1 MIIYVDEFDAGS
13 SVIRIGN
20 GVAEKTSGYP
30 DLIENEIN
38 ILKKIGY
45 HPNIVQFINVIE
57 NGFSMTGVEYGLN
70 LYDYCISGKHH
81 LISREAFDAE
91 TCIDMMIQ
99 ISKGLFHL
107 HNLNIIHHDLKD
119 KNILVDNVKGKY
131 RLLICD
137 FGLSEIADENGFG
150 NFENRG
156 NGTPYSIAP
165 EQYEQHEQ
173 HKITNKIDIYAF
185 GGICN
190 EIIMKGRTSQEFF
203 SCFPYIARLTYLCQ
217 DQNPNLRPT
226 ISEILNLLIEI
237 SPFLI

>member
-1 MIIYVDEFDAGS
+1 METTIYVDECDVRS

-45 HPNIVQFINVIE
+45 HPNIVQFIHVVE
-57 NGFSMTGVEYGLN
+57 NGFAMTGVKYGLN
-70 LYDYCISGKHH
+70 LYDYCITGRHH
-81 LISREAFDAE
+81 LISREAFDAKS
-91 TCIDMMIQ
+91 CIDMIIQ
-99 ISKGLFHL
+99 VSKGLSYL

-131 RLLICD
+131 KLLICD

-156 NGTPYSIAP
+156 NGTQYSIAP
-165 EQYEQHEQ
+165 EQHEQ
-173 HKITNKIDIYAF
+173 IKITNKIDIYAF

-190 EIIMKGRTSQEFF
+190 EIVMKGRTSQEFF
-203 SCFPYIARLTYLCQ
+203 SHFPYIARLTYLCQ
-217 DQNPNLRPT
+217 DRNPDVRPT
-226 ISEILNLLIEI
+226 ISEILDLLIKI
-237 SPFLI
+237 SDILM